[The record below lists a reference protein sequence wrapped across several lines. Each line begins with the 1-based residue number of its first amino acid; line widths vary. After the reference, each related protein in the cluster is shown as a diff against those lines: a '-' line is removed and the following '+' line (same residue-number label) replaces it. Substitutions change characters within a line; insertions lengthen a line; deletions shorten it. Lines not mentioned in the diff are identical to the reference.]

1 MLRRCLDHSANGLV
15 FMADL
20 DAAEW
25 SQALVRL
32 PSQGERHITRQQIIL
47 WACGYL
53 IELVG
58 VVYFTRAT
66 TRRVFGALIGGA
78 SAGLLGLGAIALC
91 EALDWWRIPFAS
103 TPYFLPLFYLGL
115 SISLTPIYLVT
126 WRTARRFGWRG
137 LAVFLCV
144 VAVIGPPRDYLIAA
158 TFPKWMVFAPG
169 VAPILADA
177 ITYVA
182 LVVLGHAVMRLVAG
196 PACKDE
202 LARTHARTTLTS
214 DTED

>member
-1 MLRRCLDHSANGLV
+1 
-15 FMADL
+15 MADL

-66 TRRVFGALIGGA
+66 TKRVLGALIGGA

-169 VAPILADA
+169 VAPIVADA
-177 ITYVA
+177 VTYVA

-196 PACKDE
+196 PARKDE
-202 LARTHARTTLTS
+202 LARMHTRTTLTS
-214 DTED
+214 DTKD